1 VSRGQKKPQDR
12 GNGAGA
18 HVEID
23 SRIEFNNRSTAT
35 KAQRDRI
42 LCALKRRPHTSYELR
57 LIGCY
62 QAPTRIK
69 ELRDDLGHRIETT
82 RVTVVDNEGYSHR
95 GVALYSLKAGAGG
108 GGR

>member
-18 HVEID
+18 HVKSD
-23 SRIEFNNRSTAT
+23 SRIAFNNRSAAT
-35 KAQRDRI
+35 EAQRDRI
-42 LCALKRRPHTSYELR
+42 LSALMRRPQTSYDLR

-69 ELRDDLGHRIETT
+69 ELRDDLGHCIETT
-82 RVTVVDNEGYSHR
+82 RVTVVDNEGYTHR
-95 GVALYSLKAGAGG
+95 GVALYSLKAAADGG
-108 GGR
+108 ER